1 MGRTITRRSM
11 TAVMILISSTIDSY
25 SDHETSSVAMNIEI
39 AFRVLYIIAGIAM
52 FAIRIYYQKKV
63 WQDRKQVEV
72 KEGGISLFAGSIAA
86 LTTLVFGFEYIVCP
100 GTFSFAYSIPYP
112 SWLRWLGGFS
122 LAGGITLLGL
132 SHHHLGRSFH
142 SLVVSK
148 ADRVF
153 VETGPYRW
161 IRHPIYT
168 AYLVNYVSGGL
179 LAGNLV
185 LTFVPVIFFGVLVFM
200 RVDKEEALLIDEFGQ
215 SYRDYMERT
224 GRLLPRV

>member
-1 MGRTITRRSM
+1 M
-11 TAVMILISSTIDSY
+11 TATMAPFSCTIDRY
-25 SDHETSSVAMNIEI
+25 TGHETSSAAMNNEI
-39 AFRVLYIIAGIAM
+39 TFRILFLLSGVAM

-100 GTFSFAYSIPYP
+100 GTFAFAYPIPYP
-112 SWLRWLGGFS
+112 SWLRWLGVFS

-132 SHHHLGRSFH
+132 SHHYLGKSFY

-153 VETGPYRW
+153 VEIGPYRR

-179 LAGNLV
+179 LADNLV
-185 LTFVPVIFFGVLVFM
+185 LTFVPVMFFSVLVFM
-200 RVDKEEALLIDEFGQ
+200 RMDKEEALLISEFGQ
-215 SYRDYMERT
+215 TYCDYMGRT
-224 GRLLPRV
+224 GRLLPRI